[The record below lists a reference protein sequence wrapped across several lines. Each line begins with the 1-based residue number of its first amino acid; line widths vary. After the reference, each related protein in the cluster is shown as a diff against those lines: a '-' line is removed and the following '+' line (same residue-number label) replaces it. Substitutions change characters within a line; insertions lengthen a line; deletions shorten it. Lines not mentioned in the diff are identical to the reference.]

1 VRSIGGAEKAR
12 PTPVLANR
20 SDLDLEGQI
29 TAPGATWLDHRL
41 VERARLPLAM
51 GDFGAEVREAL
62 DARTEHLAREG
73 LAERQG
79 QRVILQRNLL
89 ATLRQRDFDAVSER
103 LSAETGLPH
112 RPAGAG
118 EHVTGTYRRQ
128 LRLSSGR
135 YAMIEG
141 VGPDGG
147 RSFQLV
153 PWSREI
159 EPRSRQHV
167 SGVAREGGGIDWS
180 LGRKR
185 GLGV

>member
-1 VRSIGGAEKAR
+1 
-12 PTPVLANR
+12 
-20 SDLDLEGQI
+20 
-29 TAPGATWLDHRL
+29 
-41 VERARLPLAM
+41 
-51 GDFGAEVREAL
+51 
-62 DARTEHLAREG
+62 
-73 LAERQG
+73 ERQG
-79 QRVILQRNLL
+79 QRIILQRNLL
-89 ATLRQRDFDAVSER
+89 ATLRQREVDAVGER

-141 VGPDGG
+141 LGPDGG

-159 EPRSRQHV
+159 EPRLGQHV
-167 SGVAREGGGIDWS
+167 SGVVRDGGGIDWS